1 MQVTND
7 KERVTRSVSLSVL
20 AYLLL
25 VCMYGRDES
34 AAKPWSLFKL
44 KERFIGE
51 VAHEAVRHTEL
62 KWQRKWKQFKD
73 VA

>member
-25 VCMYGRDES
+25 VCLYGREE
-34 AAKPWSLFKL
+34 AATKTWSLFKL

-51 VAHEAVRHTEL
+51 VAHEAVRHTER
-62 KWQRKWKQFKD
+62 KWQRKLKQFKD
-73 VA
+73 MA

>member
-25 VCMYGRDES
+25 VCLYGRAEAS
-34 AAKPWSLFKL
+34 TKTWSLFKL

-51 VAHEAVRHTEL
+51 VAHEAVRCTER
-62 KWQRKWKQFKD
+62 KWQRKFQQFKD